1 MTNSARPT
9 AIQEFDCVTLQVA
22 AEAMGHRYE
31 PGTMGTVVDIHPCGE
46 FFEVELFE
54 PEPGVVTLR
63 RTDVTLVPTQ
73 TKGPAIRRA

>member
-9 AIQEFDCVTLQVA
+9 AIQELQVA

-31 PGTMGTVVDIHPCGE
+31 PGTMGTVVVDIHPCGE

-54 PEPGVVTLR
+54 PEPSVVTLK
-63 RTDVTLVPTQ
+63 RTDVTLVTPQ
-73 TKGPAIRRA
+73 TKGPAKRRA